1 MAEHLDPLDI
11 RGQERSK
18 ASAEAASKLA
28 QINEGED
35 FKWLM
40 SNKRGRRI
48 VASWLEKSG
57 TFRQS
62 FNHSGSITAFNE
74 GNRVIG
80 LMLIQQIN
88 SFCPEQYLTMLQE
101 QRKND

>member
-1 MAEHLDPLDI
+1 MSNQYDPIDL
-11 RGQERSK
+11 RAQERSK
-18 ASAEAASKLA
+18 ATSEAAAKLA
-28 QINEGED
+28 QVNEAED

-48 VASWLEKSG
+48 VWRWLEKSG
-57 TFRQS
+57 AFRQS

-74 GNRVIG
+74 GARTIG
-80 LMLIQQIN
+80 LMLIAQIN
-88 SFCPEQYLTMLQE
+88 EFCPEQYLTMLQE